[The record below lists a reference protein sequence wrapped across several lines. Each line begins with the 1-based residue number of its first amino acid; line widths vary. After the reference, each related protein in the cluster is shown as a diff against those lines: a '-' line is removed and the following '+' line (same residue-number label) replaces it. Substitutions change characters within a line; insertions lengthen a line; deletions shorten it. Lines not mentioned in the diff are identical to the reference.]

1 MAKMSRQKFKY
12 LENKKLLR
20 GNKKTV
26 LKKLSVV
33 KNCLRPKSVPLSTN
47 THEEI
52 LLVCLETITVARLMQ
67 VEQRCI

>member
-1 MAKMSRQKFKY
+1 M
-12 LENKKLLR
+12 
-20 GNKKTV
+20 GNQKTV
-26 LKKLSVV
+26 SKRLSAV
-33 KNCLRPKSVPLSTN
+33 KNRLRPKSVPLSTN

>member
-26 LKKLSVV
+26 LKRLSVV

-52 LLVCLETITVARLMQ
+52 LLVCLETFTVARLMQ

>member
-26 LKKLSVV
+26 LKRLSVV

-52 LLVCLETITVARLMQ
+52 LIVCLETITVARLMQ

>member
-26 LKKLSVV
+26 LKRLSVV

-67 VEQRCI
+67 FEQRCI

>member
-26 LKKLSVV
+26 LKRLSVV

>member
-26 LKKLSVV
+26 LKRLSVV

-52 LLVCLETITVARLMQ
+52 LLVCLETITVPRLMQ

>member
-20 GNKKTV
+20 GNTKTV
-26 LKKLSVV
+26 LKRLSVV

-52 LLVCLETITVARLMQ
+52 LLVCLETFTVARLMQ